1 MKSFLRKIL
10 VVTSLLSIITTIKV
24 DADTLAPPNVQ
35 LLGNAN
41 GLVHIPDDDFFLLY
55 PNMIPGDAIK
65 RTLEIKNKYK
75 YPYELFLKAE
85 RVSPKEEYDLL
96 DKLDLKI
103 KYKDEVIYEESVNG
117 EDKLTKGI
125 SLGVF
130 NPGQEENLI
139 AEVKLDG
146 ASTGNEYKNK
156 SAQVDWIFTA
166 VRREEKTNQK
176 GSVNESDKS
185 DKLEEVD
192 KSYQSS
198 NDVNTDENDMW
209 SESPKTGEDG
219 IFLYVILGIT
229 SILLLFMSM
238 KNKNSKK

>member
-1 MKSFLRKIL
+1 MKNFIRKIL

-24 DADTLAPPNVQ
+24 DADTLAPPNVE

-41 GLVHIPDDDFFLLY
+41 ELVYIPDDDLFLQH
-55 PNMIPGDAIK
+55 PNMIPGDYIR
-65 RTLEIKNKYK
+65 RTLEIKNKHK
-75 YPYELFLKAE
+75 YPYELFLRAE

-103 KYKDEVIYEESVNG
+103 SYKDEVIYNEAVNG

-156 SAQVDWIFTA
+156 SAQIDWIFTA
-166 VRREEKTNQK
+166 VRSED
-176 GSVNESDKS
+176 ESHDNDKETLDKS
-185 DKLEEVD
+185 DKVDNKDKTDQSPNDLE
-192 KSYQSS
+192 S
-198 NDVNTDENDMW
+198 DEDDMW

-219 IFLYVILGIT
+219 IFIYVILGIT
-229 SILLLFMSM
+229 SILLLLISR
-238 KNKNSKK
+238 KNNNSKK